1 MRARAMA
8 TRWAVEDG
16 QTGAGFIP
24 RWTVRDPTRMPGDFP
39 LSKLMS

>member
-1 MRARAMA
+1 MA

-24 RWTVRDPTRMPGDFP
+24 RWTVRDPLECLIVFFS
-39 LSKLMS
+39 LS